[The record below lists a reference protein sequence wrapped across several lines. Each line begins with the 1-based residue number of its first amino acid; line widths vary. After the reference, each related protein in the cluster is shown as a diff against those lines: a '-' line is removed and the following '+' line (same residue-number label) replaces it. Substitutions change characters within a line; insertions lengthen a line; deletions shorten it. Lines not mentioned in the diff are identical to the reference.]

1 MNEIKTVRNHAKKSR
16 WLLIKTYKV
25 CLGISQVQST
35 LYDKSETHLFIIY
48 KHTCHLYIDR
58 YFDSQGNHVNH
69 GYHSHFTDKEI
80 STNR

>member
-35 LYDKSETHLFIIY
+35 LYDKSETHLF
-48 KHTCHLYIDR
+48 HRTLFPPFGSLLYAQQQEECLTHRR
-58 YFDSQGNHVNH
+58 YTVSV
-69 GYHSHFTDKEI
+69 Y
-80 STNR
+80 